1 MCWQFFQHIIYLLWY
16 STQKWK
22 FCLHFLAFMSFQ
34 TCFFH
39 LWNSKNIMKNVGN
52 PTKLEPID
60 FYCTML
66 TKKKKK
72 TAWNMF
78 QNCMTLNIIQVCAL
92 WQNSHFDVEYYF
104 KPMWKHNSNAINV
117 SVAIYFCIELQ
128 QIKFTFTHWPD
139 VQIVYVLSK

>member
-1 MCWQFFQHIIYLLWY
+1 
-16 STQKWK
+16 
-22 FCLHFLAFMSFQ
+22 
-34 TCFFH
+34 
-39 LWNSKNIMKNVGN
+39 
-52 PTKLEPID
+52 
-60 FYCTML
+60 
-66 TKKKKK
+66 
-72 TAWNMF
+72 MF